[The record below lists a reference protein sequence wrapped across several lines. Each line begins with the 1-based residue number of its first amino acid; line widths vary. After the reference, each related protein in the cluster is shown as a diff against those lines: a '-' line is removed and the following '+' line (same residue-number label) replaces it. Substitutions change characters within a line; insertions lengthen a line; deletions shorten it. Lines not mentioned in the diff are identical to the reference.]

1 MAGRNFFISFLLIL
15 ALSIVG
21 ISLWLFEIVQMKGW
35 YSLSWLHETL
45 FAPYF
50 VTILAVLAFL
60 IPFQV
65 YGFMNFRKTLFP
77 ALILYVISIVCYE
90 FGKYLCFKFYT
101 SFYEFTMLELISMSS
116 ISLLLFLILGLSY
129 WLVSNMWMK
138 MNRKTNSLYIA
149 LSTLLT
155 IPLSLLAIRI
165 FPCFGSGT
173 NWIDAVKMGYPVFW
187 MIASLGISGLMI
199 SKQKSA

>member
-15 ALSIVG
+15 AFSIVG

-45 FAPYF
+45 FAPYI

-90 FGKYLCFKFYT
+90 VGKYLCFKFYT

-129 WLVSNMWMK
+129 WLVSNVWIK
-138 MNRKTNSLYIA
+138 KSRRTNILYIA
-149 LSTLLT
+149 LSTLFT
-155 IPLSLLAIRI
+155 IPLSMLAIRI

-173 NWIDAVKMGYPVFW
+173 NWIDSVKMGYPVFW

-199 SKQKSA
+199 SKQKIV